1 MFNDLDIS
9 KDFRTKKQTSQR
21 YYTRTDP
28 EGHFMKGNWEYLG
41 HPQDFVYDHD
51 NTCPLQRTAGHGS
64 SGKNTYNAITVFS
77 LLLVAKYM

>member
-21 YYTRTDP
+21 YYTRTDL
-28 EGHFMKGNWEYLG
+28 EGNFEDGNWEYLG
-41 HPQDFVYDHD
+41 HPNDFVYDHD

-64 SGKNTYNAITVFS
+64 SGRNTFNAITVFS
-77 LLLVAKYM
+77 LLLGAKYM